1 MLELNNISR
10 NFGKLAAISD
20 VTYQVEKNTIHGLI
34 GPNGSGKTTMFN
46 LISGFLRPSSGTIK
60 LNGKL
65 INGKPPH
72 QIASLGITRTFQLTS
87 TYGESSVLENVEMG
101 HHLRRSLGSKE
112 IRRSALEIID
122 RMGIGEFRDVPANIL
137 PAGTQRT
144 LAIATA
150 VASGPKL
157 LLLDEP
163 LAGLHPTEKANVA
176 SKIAD
181 LKDAGITIFIVEHDV
196 KSVFRICSNITV
208 INFGVMIANGTPDE
222 VRTNQNVIEAYLGD
236 GH

>member
-1 MLELNNISR
+1 MLELTSVSR

-20 VTYQVEKNTIHGLI
+20 VTFQIKENTIHGLI

-46 LISGFLRPSSGTIK
+46 LISGFLRPSSGTIRLDGK
-60 LNGKL
+60 LLNGKR
-65 INGKPPH
+65 PH
-72 QIASLGITRTFQLTS
+72 QIAALGITRTFQLTS
-87 TYGESSVLENVEMG
+87 SYGEYSVLENVEIG
-101 HHLRRSLGSKE
+101 HHLRRNIGE
-112 IRRSALEIID
+112 AAIRKSALEIID
-122 RMGIGEFRDVPANIL
+122 RMGIGEHRDTPAKIL

-150 VASGPKL
+150 MASTPKF

-163 LAGLHPTEKANVA
+163 LAGLHPTEKAKVA

-181 LKDAGITIFIVEHDV
+181 LKDSGITIFIVEHDV
-196 KSVFRICSNITV
+196 KSVFRICSHITV
-208 INFGVMIANGTPDE
+208 INFGEMIANGTPDE
-222 VRTNQNVIEAYLGD
+222 VRTNRNVIEAYLGD